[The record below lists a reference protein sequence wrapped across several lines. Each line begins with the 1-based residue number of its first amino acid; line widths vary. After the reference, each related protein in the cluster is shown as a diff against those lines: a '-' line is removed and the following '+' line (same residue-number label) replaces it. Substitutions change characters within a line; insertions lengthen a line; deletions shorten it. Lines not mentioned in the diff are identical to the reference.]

1 MRSLESFNTLMPSN
15 QSSTTTTSSTIRQI
29 TETELE
35 FKSKLF
41 AKNLTNTIHNI
52 ANEPS
57 IGFYRIEV
65 SFQQQ
70 AQN

>member
-1 MRSLESFNTLMPSN
+1 MRSLESFENFMP
-15 QSSTTTTSSTIRQI
+15 TTTTNSKQMTQTDI
-29 TETELE
+29 E

-41 AKNLTNTIHNI
+41 AKDLTETIYNI

-65 SFQQQ
+65 
-70 AQN
+70 NI

>member
-1 MRSLESFNTLMPSN
+1 MRSLESFENFI
-15 QSSTTTTSSTIRQI
+15 STASKQPQM
-29 TETELE
+29 TETEIE

-41 AKNLTNTIHNI
+41 AKNLTDTIHNI

-65 SFQQQ
+65 FFFLLF
-70 AQN
+70 NFILINK

>member
-1 MRSLESFNTLMPSN
+1 MRSLESFENFMP
-15 QSSTTTTSSTIRQI
+15 TTTNSKQM
-29 TETELE
+29 TETDIE

-41 AKNLTNTIHNI
+41 AKDLTETIYNI

-65 SFQQQ
+65 
-70 AQN
+70 NE